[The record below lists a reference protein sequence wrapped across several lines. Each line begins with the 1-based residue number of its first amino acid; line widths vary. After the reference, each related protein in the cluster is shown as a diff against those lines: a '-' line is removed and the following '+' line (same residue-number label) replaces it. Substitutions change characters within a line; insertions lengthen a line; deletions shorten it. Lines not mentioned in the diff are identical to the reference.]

1 MYNNDTAKVFWKSD
15 TNLRGLNNGSDLFI
29 YPVPDYAIH
38 LLRNNFQ
45 LNIDE
50 IVLYA
55 RDTSF
60 WNNKN
65 QGTVVTDWGVRYICD
80 NDSINQ
86 IVQIK
91 WIDVL
96 YVEYNGE
103 SLYFFFDEERNN
115 HYAIHIS
122 QFLKENNPSYGRKL
136 ADIFTR
142 MAKTQD
148 IEKIIDETFAEYN
161 KLIEKGKTDEAIL
174 VALKYRKEY
183 DDLTFSP
190 SVAELYYKKGQY
202 EKAISLLTEDYNS
215 LSIKDIYWH
224 NVLNYYKYDIY
235 NKIGDIN
242 NARRYCLE
250 VKQHSTLDME
260 FNDINL
266 LQVSNKDFELIEK
279 QFIQNFLNFPYE
291 ERKLIVPV
299 KKYSELSQNTFSV
312 MNIKKLPPINFPV
325 GHPIANQLY
334 VGHPY
339 IPSRYTP
346 FEKYELELLED
357 KIREFCHVMQF
368 LGATEITIGSIN
380 SLSKKKERII
390 NSIISGGI
398 NYKSVSG
405 NVDWKHDKVSRYIDD
420 ISKSISL
427 HQKFTPKASPCLPSD
442 LVWYPNEP
450 SWQRIYEQRMQGNFD
465 FNEHEEH
472 IETIKSQVIENSEL
486 KQISLELKN
495 LIIHGNGKWEESINE
510 KLEAHEN
517 SVISIRVKFA
527 PLDKLGKIS
536 HTKKLT
542 EEIRNKKASLKDG
555 FVNLKTTIIGKVEN
569 VITINTPISSKEK
582 EYLNE
587 VKICLEED
595 KIISP
600 QERRFLNHIRA
611 KLGISE
617 KRASVLEAIL
627 FQPLL
632 AKNEQEY
639 FDEYKICMAKEGE
652 ITPKVR
658 RMLDKLRN
666 RLCIS
671 EERALEIEKLY

>member
-65 QGTVVTDWGVRYICD
+65 QGTVVTDWGVRHICD

-122 QFLKENNPSYGRKL
+122 QFLKENNLSYGRKL

-183 DDLTFSP
+183 
-190 SVAELYYKKGQY
+190 
-202 EKAISLLTEDYNS
+202 
-215 LSIKDIYWH
+215 
-224 NVLNYYKYDIY
+224 
-235 NKIGDIN
+235 
-242 NARRYCLE
+242 
-250 VKQHSTLDME
+250 
-260 FNDINL
+260 
-266 LQVSNKDFELIEK
+266 
-279 QFIQNFLNFPYE
+279 
-291 ERKLIVPV
+291 
-299 KKYSELSQNTFSV
+299 
-312 MNIKKLPPINFPV
+312 
-325 GHPIANQLY
+325 
-334 VGHPY
+334 
-339 IPSRYTP
+339 
-346 FEKYELELLED
+346 
-357 KIREFCHVMQF
+357 
-368 LGATEITIGSIN
+368 
-380 SLSKKKERII
+380 
-390 NSIISGGI
+390 
-398 NYKSVSG
+398 
-405 NVDWKHDKVSRYIDD
+405 
-420 ISKSISL
+420 
-427 HQKFTPKASPCLPSD
+427 
-442 LVWYPNEP
+442 
-450 SWQRIYEQRMQGNFD
+450 
-465 FNEHEEH
+465 
-472 IETIKSQVIENSEL
+472 
-486 KQISLELKN
+486 
-495 LIIHGNGKWEESINE
+495 
-510 KLEAHEN
+510 
-517 SVISIRVKFA
+517 
-527 PLDKLGKIS
+527 
-536 HTKKLT
+536 
-542 EEIRNKKASLKDG
+542 
-555 FVNLKTTIIGKVEN
+555 
-569 VITINTPISSKEK
+569 
-582 EYLNE
+582 
-587 VKICLEED
+587 
-595 KIISP
+595 
-600 QERRFLNHIRA
+600 
-611 KLGISE
+611 
-617 KRASVLEAIL
+617 
-627 FQPLL
+627 
-632 AKNEQEY
+632 
-639 FDEYKICMAKEGE
+639 
-652 ITPKVR
+652 